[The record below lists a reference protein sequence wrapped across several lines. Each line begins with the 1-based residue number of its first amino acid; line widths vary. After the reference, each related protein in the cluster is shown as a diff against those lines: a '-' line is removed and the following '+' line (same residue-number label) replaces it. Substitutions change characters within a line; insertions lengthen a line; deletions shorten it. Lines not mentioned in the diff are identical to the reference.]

1 MRITNQMMYQNAQAQ
16 TMAARDRVVQAQNQV
31 TTGMRVVHPGDDPA
45 AAGLMVSQNAA
56 VQRLDIIDKS
66 ISSASSEVQVA
77 DGALQSVSTLIARAQ
92 QLSVQL
98 GNDSYGPAERAGGAT
113 EITDIKAQLS
123 RLMNTQ
129 VAGRYIFG
137 GNVDNAPP
145 FDAAGNYS
153 GDTTVRQ
160 VEIAPGLLGN
170 SSVRADQA
178 LKGVGVTGGVDVFS
192 TLTALATA
200 LSSNDGT
207 GIRGA
212 VAAISQAGDQVASA
226 LTSTGTMLSAFQ
238 SAQEIGTVAK
248 DAAQKVLT
256 ASSEVDIFQATS
268 NLSLAQ
274 QSLEASLAVTGK
286 SFSLNLLDYLK

>member
-1 MRITNQMMYQNAQAQ
+1 MRITNKMMYENAQAQ

-31 TTGMRVVHPGDDPA
+31 TTCMRVVHPGDDPA
-45 AAGLMVSQNAA
+45 AAGLIVSQNAA

-77 DGALQSVSTLIARAQ
+77 DGALQSVSNLIARAQ

-98 GNDSYGPAERAGGAT
+98 GNDSYGPSERAGGAA
-113 EITDIKAQLS
+113 EITDIKAQVS

-145 FDAAGNYS
+145 FDSAGNYS

-178 LKGVGVTGGVDVFS
+178 AKGVGVTGGVDVFAV
-192 TLTALATA
+192 LTALATA
-200 LSSNDGT
+200 LTSNDGT

-212 VAAISQAGDQVASA
+212 VSAISQAGDQVASA

-238 SAQEIGTVAK
+238 NAQEIGTVAK
-248 DAAQKVLT
+248 DAAQKVLS
-256 ASSEVDIFQATS
+256 ASSEADIFQATS

-286 SFSLNLLDYLK
+286 SFSLSLLDYLK